1 MSRVPSKAAK
11 VAAAAGGG
19 IPGTNEAAAEARAI
33 EAEAVVEPGGSVAE
47 VLAGGE
53 VLDGVDGEVSHL
65 HVRALPAQG
74 FRRAG
79 RFWPPGEGV
88 TVFADDFSVEQIQ
101 ALLSEPS
108 LVVTL
113 IARGEAE

>member
-1 MSRVPSKAAK
+1 MSRAPSKAAK
-11 VAAAAGGG
+11 AVAAAGGG
-19 IPGTNEAAAEARAI
+19 IPGTNEAAGEARAI

-47 VLAGGE
+47 VLNGGA
-53 VLDGVDGEVSHL
+53 GEVSHL

-74 FRRAG
+74 FRRSG

-101 ALLSEPS
+101 ALLSEPN

-113 IARGEAE
+113 IARDEAE